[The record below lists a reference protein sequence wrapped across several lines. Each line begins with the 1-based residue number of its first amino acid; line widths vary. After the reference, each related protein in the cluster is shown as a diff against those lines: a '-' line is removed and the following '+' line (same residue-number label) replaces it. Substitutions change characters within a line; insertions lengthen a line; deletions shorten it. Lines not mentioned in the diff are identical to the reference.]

1 MSECLDLPV
10 KGVSPALWGVKVH
23 WKWPDGSF
31 WGNRLELQCLFAD
44 GRLDKEFIPWPCT
57 GKLIGGLKAGERL
70 QVRLRLVDKNGKS
83 RDWRSSDWLDG
94 VSSTDASDYLNRI
107 DGVFRNASDNS
118 DAQNHPEHPSDT
130 GWNLNKSGE
139 AHIAGE
145 PDSLQK
151 GSYNLNAGVKT
162 EASELQEVMQVIDKM
177 ARAFEA
183 FSVQVGKNFIN
194 DAYIKGGTIQS
205 GSISDTIKSG
215 HSSELKSKSD
225 DRLMKNAEGIPDS
238 KAFTLKDNAYVFSGR
253 VTASK
258 TCLSD
263 DMREAVIDA
272 VRNSEVFQ
280 SLVAQLNALSAERE
294 SAVTSFQRGIDQAVT
309 DTMRNALKPGGLVFG
324 GR

>member
-10 KGVSPALWGVKVH
+10 KGVSPALWGVNVH

-44 GRLDKEFIPWPCT
+44 GRMDKEFIPWPFT

-83 RDWRSSDWLDG
+83 RNWRSSDWLDG

-107 DGVFRNASDNS
+107 DGFFRNASDNS
-118 DAQNHPEHPSDT
+118 DAQNSET
-130 GWNLNKSGE
+130 GWHLNKSGE

-151 GSYNLNAGVKT
+151 STYNLNAGVKT
-162 EASELQEVMQVIDKM
+162 EASEHQEVMQVINKLT
-177 ARAFEA
+177 RAFEA
-183 FSVQVGKNFIN
+183 FSVQVGKNFIKE
-194 DAYIKGGTIQS
+194 AFIQPGTIHNA
-205 GSISDTIKSG
+205 SIGGGITTGHNDDFKSQ
-215 HSSELKSKSD
+215 SD
-225 DRLMKNAEGIPDS
+225 DRLMKNAEDLPDS
-238 KAFTLKDNAYVFSGR
+238 KAFTLKDNAYVFSGS
-253 VTASK
+253 VIASK

-263 DMREAVIDA
+263 DMRQAVIDA
-272 VRNSEVFQ
+272 VCNSEVFQ

-294 SAVTSFQRGIDQAVT
+294 SDAVRLQRGIDQALS
-309 DTMRNALKPGGLVFG
+309 DTIRNALKPGGLLFNC

>member
-10 KGVSPALWGVKVH
+10 KGVSLALWGVKVH

-44 GRLDKEFIPWPCT
+44 GRLDKEFIPWPFT

-107 DGVFRNASDNS
+107 DGFFRNASDNS
-118 DAQNHPEHPSDT
+118 DAQKSDT
-130 GWNLNKSGE
+130 GWHLNKSGE

-145 PDSLQK
+145 PDSLQVD
-151 GSYNLNAGVKT
+151 A
-162 EASELQEVMQVIDKM
+162 E
-177 ARAFEA
+177 R
-183 FSVQVGKNFIN
+183 VGQNFIN
-194 DAYIKGGTIQS
+194 DAYIQGCAIYNVKIGTVIVS
-205 GSISDTIKSG
+205 GQLAGKSN
-215 HSSELKSKSD
+215 
-225 DRLMKNAEGIPDS
+225 DRLMKAGDEHDPVSFKNA
-238 KAFTLKDNAYVFSGR
+238 AYRFQGAPLPFGGFPGPNVISAKHAVGSSDTKYR
-253 VTASK
+253 
-258 TCLSD
+258 LSD

-272 VRNSEVFQ
+272 VRNSEVFR

-294 SAVTSFQRGIDQAVT
+294 SDAVRLQRGIDQALS
-309 DTMRNALKPGGLVFG
+309 DTIRNALKPGGLLYAPIKK
-324 GR
+324 